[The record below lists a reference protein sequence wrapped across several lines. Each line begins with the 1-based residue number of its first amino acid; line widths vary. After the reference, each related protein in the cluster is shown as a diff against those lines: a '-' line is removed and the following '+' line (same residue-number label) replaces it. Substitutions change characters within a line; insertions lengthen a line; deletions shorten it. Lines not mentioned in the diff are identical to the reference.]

1 MEIID
6 EFGDMSRQEWD
17 TLRRWAKEQ
26 KDREVESMKQFEGR
40 LRHARESSNG
50 NLDALV
56 RLSPERWAEPVA
68 IVREEREIESLR
80 EQLRE
85 QQS

>member
-1 MEIID
+1 MDD
-6 EFGDMSRQEWD
+6 ETSTEPFM
-17 TLRRWAKEQ
+17 RRWQMEQ
-26 KDREVESMKQFEGR
+26 RDREVESMKQFEGR

-68 IVREEREIESLR
+68 IVREERELEALR

-85 QQS
+85 QQR